1 MSNYNDYVTNIKQ
14 ILKSQYNY
22 TDNEINKNINT
33 DDTKELLQDSYESYQ
48 SDNEDIKATAT
59 PQSVASTITML
70 M

>member
-33 DDTKELLQDSYESYQ
+33 DDIKELLQDSYESYQ

>member
-22 TDNEINKNINT
+22 TDKEINKNINT
-33 DDTKELLQDSYESYQ
+33 DDIKELLQDSYESYQ